1 MEQAGAELQ
10 RDIGLPLLTL
20 YGIGIIIGAGIYIL
34 IGTVAE
40 RAGVYAPLAFVLAG
54 IVALPTALSYAELS
68 SRVPEAGGVAAYI
81 EKGMGLH
88 RLSLLVGLFL
98 VVSGIFSGAAVLRG
112 GVGYLAAFMDVSEP
126 LAIIGVGAVL
136 MAVALVGVFE
146 SLLLAGIFTL
156 IEVAGLALVIW
167 AGFSAPAVI
176 DIAHLPP
183 PFWPG
188 IGAGAALAFFAY
200 LGFEDM
206 VNLAEETRS
215 ARRTMPL
222 AIVLAVVL
230 TSVLYFLVAAAAV
243 RAVPVEALAGSGK
256 PLVLVWQ
263 AGFGHDGRTL
273 ALIAVFS
280 ALNGVLAQIIM
291 GSRLLYGMGRH
302 SRALAV
308 FHRVSPRL
316 RTPVFAI
323 LLVGVALIAAALA
336 HDVAGLAKRAT
347 SVLLVIFTVANISL
361 IRMKRRQPDATFRV
375 PAFVP
380 WLGALFSL
388 AALVASWGGA

>member
-1 MEQAGAELQ
+1 MAEASLK
-10 RDIGLPLLTL
+10 RNIGLPLLTL

-34 IGTVAE
+34 IGAVAE
-40 RAGVYAPLAFVLAG
+40 RAGAYAPLAFVLAG
-54 IVALPTALSYAELS
+54 IVVLPTALSYAELS

-81 EKGMGLH
+81 EKGLGLH
-88 RLSLLVGLFL
+88 RLSLIVGLFL

-112 GVGYLAAFMDVSEP
+112 GVGYLAALVDVPVP
-126 LAIIGVGAVL
+126 LAVIGVGAML
-136 MAVALVGVFE
+136 IAVALIGVFE

-156 IEVAGLALVIW
+156 IEVAGLGFVIW

-176 DIAHLPP
+176 DITHLPP
-183 PFWPG
+183 PYWPG

-222 AIVLAVVL
+222 AIMLAVIL
-230 TSVLYFLVAAAAV
+230 TSALYFLVSAAAV
-243 RAVPVEALAGSGK
+243 RAVPVEALAASGK

-291 GSRLLYGMGRH
+291 GSRLLYSLGRH
-302 SRALAV
+302 SPALAI

-316 RTPVFAI
+316 RTPVLAI
-323 LLVGVALIAAALA
+323 LFVGVSLIGAALA
-336 HDVAGLAKRAT
+336 DDVAGLAKRAT
-347 SVLLVIFTVANISL
+347 SVLLIIFTVANISL
-361 IRMKRRQPDATFRV
+361 IRMKRQQPEAPFRV
-375 PAFVP
+375 PVLVP
-380 WLGALFSL
+380 WLGILFSL
-388 AALVASWGGA
+388 AALVASWGEAR

>member
-1 MEQAGAELQ
+1 
-10 RDIGLPLLTL
+10 
-20 YGIGIIIGAGIYIL
+20 
-34 IGTVAE
+34 
-40 RAGVYAPLAFVLAG
+40 
-54 IVALPTALSYAELS
+54 
-68 SRVPEAGGVAAYI
+68 VP
-81 EKGMGLH
+81 
-88 RLSLLVGLFL
+88 
-98 VVSGIFSGAAVLRG
+98 
-112 GVGYLAAFMDVSEP
+112 EP

-136 MAVALVGVFE
+136 MAVALIGVFE
-146 SLLLAGIFTL
+146 SLLVAGIFTL

-176 DIAHLPP
+176 DMAHLPP

-222 AIVLAVVL
+222 AIILAVVL
-230 TSVLYFLVAAAAV
+230 TSALYFLVSAAAV
-243 RAVPVEALAGSGK
+243 RAVPAEALAGSGK

-263 AGFGHDGRTL
+263 AGFGHDGRAL

-291 GSRLLYGMGRH
+291 GSRLLYGLGRH
-302 SRALAV
+302 SRALSI

-336 HDVAGLAKRAT
+336 HDVAGLAKWAT
-347 SVLLVIFTVANISL
+347 SVLLTIFTVANISL
-361 IRMKRRQPDATFRV
+361 IRMKRRQPDAPFRV
-375 PAFVP
+375 PAIVP
-380 WLGALFSL
+380 WLGVLFSL